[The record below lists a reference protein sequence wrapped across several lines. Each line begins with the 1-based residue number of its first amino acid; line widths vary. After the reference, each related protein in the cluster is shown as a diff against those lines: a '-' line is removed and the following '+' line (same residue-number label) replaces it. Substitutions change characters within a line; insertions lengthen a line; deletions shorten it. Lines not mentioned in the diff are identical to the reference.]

1 MQPRPSI
8 SSAPS
13 TYTPS
18 AVTSLASSTG
28 MPWPFRRSVLCTEL
42 DTAPATRTGMRA
54 SASMNW
60 FTVEPVPTPTMLP
73 GCT

>member
-1 MQPRPSI
+1 MQPAPSI

-13 TYTPS
+13 TYTARP
-18 AVTSLASSTG
+18 VTSLASSTG
-28 MPWPFRRSVLCTEL
+28 MPCCFRRSVLCTEL

-60 FTVEPVPTPTMLP
+60 LTVEPVPTPTMLP
-73 GCT
+73 GWT